1 MWSSMSKKGPIFDNS
16 TFYQI
21 EVRGRVDVDWLK
33 SFVSSAE
40 ISINEAEQTDEITWL
55 SLQTD
60 QTGII
65 GLVRSLHAL
74 GLTILQLRIA
84 PKGG

>member
-1 MWSSMSKKGPIFDNS
+1 MSKKEPIFDHFTS
-16 TFYQI
+16 YQI

-40 ISINEAEQTDEITWL
+40 MSIDETEQMDEITWL
-55 SLQTD
+55 SVQTD

-65 GLVRSLHAL
+65 GLIRSLHTL
-74 GLTILQLRIA
+74 GLKILQLRIA
-84 PKGG
+84 PNRGKA